1 MFQLNTIHE
10 RKSAVKTAIVLALLF
25 LSFFFVGMQYM
36 DPPEELGIEVNF
48 GTSDT
53 GSGDIQPLKPIKS
66 NPQQETPKEEE
77 TVEEDTVEKVTENDA
92 ASEDVATQE
101 TEESIRIKKEAE
113 AKRIIQEEANR
124 KANEK
129 RESERRAKEEA
140 DRVKREQDAKKNS
153 LDNLM
158 GGLNNSDGTA
168 TGGEGDDNT
177 AGDKGQIDGNPY
189 ANSYFGG
196 GSGNG
201 SGYGLNG
208 RSKVSFKKEIQ
219 NCNEEGKVVV
229 KIEVNKQGKVI
240 KAIPGVKGTTNSA
253 PCLMD
258 PARKTALSYRFNSDA
273 KAPTKQIGFIVINF
287 RLGE

>member
-1 MFQLNTIHE
+1 
-10 RKSAVKTAIVLALLF
+10 
-25 LSFFFVGMQYM
+25 
-36 DPPEELGIEVNF
+36 
-48 GTSDT
+48 
-53 GSGDIQPLKPIKS
+53 
-66 NPQQETPKEEE
+66 
-77 TVEEDTVEKVTENDA
+77 
-92 ASEDVATQE
+92 
-101 TEESIRIKKEAE
+101 
-113 AKRIIQEEANR
+113 
-124 KANEK
+124 
-129 RESERRAKEEA
+129 
-140 DRVKREQDAKKNS
+140 
-153 LDNLM
+153 M